1 MSRTNFTN
9 DQRAEIFVLDRATCS
24 YSGRNLWI
32 ADYGIDPSYAIDWAD
47 HLHPSSRGGPSTVE
61 NGAAASWLVNYLRGD
76 SQQRLL
82 LFHRGLPTADHRFH
96 TGCIDQ
102 TVVANLIKF
111 RRLHASDWF
120 LNRAMWHIW
129 IALVF
134 QYQREAGLK
143 LSRDYQYYAGAAIKA
158 LNKWRRL
165 AERNSITSLEK
176 RHLIA
181 RDPEHDQLTLLQ
193 AREAT
198 TPSDITKLMKELY
211 PIYKAS
217 VGLLDS
223 LSQAEDIS
231 QIDDVIA
238 IAESAKKVPKRLR
251 IRALKYSKS
260 LRSIALSHVKRTG
273 D

>member
-1 MSRTNFTN
+1 MSRTNFTD

-47 HLHPSSRGGPSTVE
+47 HLQPSSRGGPSTVE
-61 NGAAASWLVNYLRGD
+61 NGAAASWLVNYLRGN

-82 LFHRGLPTADHRFH
+82 LFHRGFPTTDNAFH
-96 TGCIDQ
+96 GGGIDQ
-102 TVVANLIKF
+102 NVAANLIRF

-129 IALVF
+129 IALVL
-134 QYQREAGLK
+134 QHQREAGLK
-143 LSRDYQYYAGAAIKA
+143 YSRDYNYYAGAALKA

-165 AERNSITSLEK
+165 VERDSITSLEK
-176 RHLIA
+176 RRLVVREPA
-181 RDPEHDQLTLLQ
+181 PDQLTLLQ

-198 TPSDITKLMKELY
+198 SLSTITKLMKELY

-217 VGLLDS
+217 ANLIDA
-223 LSQAEDIS
+223 LSQAEDLS
-231 QIDDVIA
+231 QLDEVVSVA
-238 IAESAKKVPKRLR
+238 GSAKIVPKRIKVR
-251 IRALKYSKS
+251 VLKYADS
-260 LRSIALSHVKRTG
+260 LRRIAKSHV
-273 D
+273 